1 MESDPYSSQIL
12 IFFVLLLLSA
22 FFSGSETA
30 FFSINKVLSQKLR
43 EENTVASRRVLSL
56 LRYPRRLLIAILI
69 GNTLVNVTAASV
81 AALMVMQAAGE
92 IGLSRSAALAINV
105 GIVTFLILVLS
116 EITPK
121 VIAVKR
127 PDRFAKIVSL
137 VLYFLYYLFLPISF
151 LLDKLVAVLTSVFG
165 FEEHEKER
173 LLNVEEFQTLL
184 DIGEEQGSLEQEE
197 KQMLNSIFEF
207 GDTNVREIMIPR
219 TDVICVPHD
228 IPIEELIDI
237 IKTKGHTRIPVFK
250 ETIDNLQGILNAKD
264 LLPLLSNGGQDVDV
278 LELTRP
284 AIYVPEAKKIDDLLR
299 LFQKERQHMAVVVDE
314 YGGTSGI
321 VTLEDIIEEIVGEI
335 RDEYDKEPSLYRKI
349 DDRTYIVNAKM
360 NIDALDDLIDIAI
373 PDSDEYETLGGY
385 ILEQTGALPS
395 EGESIRHNEYRIT
408 MEKVE
413 KNRIILVRI
422 AYDPVP
428 DETRVDNE
436 N

>member
-30 FFSINKVLSQKLR
+30 FFSINKVMAQKLG
-43 EENTVASRRVLSL
+43 EENSVSSRRVVSL
-56 LRYPRRLLIAILI
+56 LKYPRRLLITILI

-81 AALMVMQAAGE
+81 AALMVMRVAGQ
-92 IGLSRSAALAINV
+92 IGLSQTAALAINI

-127 PDRFAKIVSL
+127 PERFAKTVSL
-137 VLYFLYYLFLPISF
+137 LLYFLYFIFLPISF
-151 LLDKLVAVLTSVFG
+151 LLDKMISLLTAIFG

-184 DIGEEQGSLEQEE
+184 DIGEEQGSLETDE
-197 KQMLNSIFEF
+197 KQMLHSIFEF
-207 GDTNVREIMIPR
+207 GDTNVREIMVPR
-219 TDVICVPHD
+219 TDVICVAHD
-228 IPIEELIDI
+228 IPVAELIEI

-264 LLPLLSNGGQDVDV
+264 LLPLLSNGAQDVDV
-278 LELTRP
+278 LQLTRP
-284 AIYVPEAKKIDDLLR
+284 AIYVPESKKIDDLLR

-349 DDRTYIVNAKM
+349 DEHTYVVNAKM
-360 NIDALDDLIDIAI
+360 NIDALDELIDIEI
-373 PDSDEYETLGGY
+373 PESDEYETLGGY
-385 ILEQTGALPS
+385 ILEQTGALPD
-395 EGESIRHNEYRIT
+395 EGESIRYKDYLMT
-408 MEKVE
+408 METVE

-422 AYDPVP
+422 TYDPVT
-428 DETRVDNE
+428 EESENNSDN
-436 N
+436 